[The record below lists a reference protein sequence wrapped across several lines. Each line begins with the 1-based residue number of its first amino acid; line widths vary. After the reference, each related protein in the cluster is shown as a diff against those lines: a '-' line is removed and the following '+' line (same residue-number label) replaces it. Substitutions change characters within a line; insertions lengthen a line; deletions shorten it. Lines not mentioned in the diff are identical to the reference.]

1 MAPSL
6 NKVRDIYRGVV
17 AYQLLRS
24 FKVDGYL
31 RGSRGTNFEEFIHG
45 IYGERRQLNQP
56 TTSSLLPDDEEDWTD
71 VQADGTAPRNSKQ
84 SPETRQSYLKVKKA
98 KITVEI
104 PSKTSKSFLLS
115 KSTLSPDSTRAQ
127 ERKDSQQVNRTADAG
142 TQYGHTAAK
151 AEKVEQIDQKPDV
164 AKQSSPAPEMNLFIE
179 ELLRH
184 AAIPSPTPPPPPPL
198 PVVEKPK
205 RQRSKAFTGS
215 PVDAVATRVK
225 SISAIDLTVEDD
237 QSSGTH
243 NAAPR
248 QRKVRAPE
256 NSPELFQARP
266 TAKAKGKTPTTA
278 ASRQSKQTGIQNHF
292 RKIVKANGCPSKILA
307 GRKRTYQEDGKEEE
321 DDDAGDRDDD
331 LQIVSETTRTIR
343 RQSYLR
349 TTTRTQPTAVLTV
362 RSRSLSESINVANR

>member
-31 RGSRGTNFEEFIHG
+31 RGSRGTNFEEFIRG
-45 IYGERRQLNQP
+45 IYGERRQLNQL

-127 ERKDSQQVNRTADAG
+127 ERKDSQQVNRTADTG
-142 TQYGHTAAK
+142 TQYGHTAAR
-151 AEKVEQIDQKPDV
+151 AEKVEQVDRKPDV
-164 AKQSSPAPEMNLFIE
+164 AKQPSPAPEMNLFIE
-179 ELLRH
+179 ELLQH
-184 AAIPSPTPPPPPPL
+184 AAIPSPSPLPPPL

-205 RQRSKAFTGS
+205 RHRSKVFTSS
-215 PVDAVATRVK
+215 PADAVATKVK

-237 QSSGTH
+237 HSSGTH

-266 TAKAKGKTPTTA
+266 TANRRRKHRQRLLVAKASKRAFKIISGRPPKPTDA
-278 ASRQSKQTGIQNHF
+278 LAKYL
-292 RKIVKANGCPSKILA
+292 LA
-307 GRKRTYQEDGKEEE
+307 GR
-321 DDDAGDRDDD
+321 
-331 LQIVSETTRTIR
+331 ETTKKTAKKK
-343 RQSYLR
+343 R
-349 TTTRTQPTAVLTV
+349 TTTLVMETMTCK
-362 RSRSLSESINVANR
+362 S